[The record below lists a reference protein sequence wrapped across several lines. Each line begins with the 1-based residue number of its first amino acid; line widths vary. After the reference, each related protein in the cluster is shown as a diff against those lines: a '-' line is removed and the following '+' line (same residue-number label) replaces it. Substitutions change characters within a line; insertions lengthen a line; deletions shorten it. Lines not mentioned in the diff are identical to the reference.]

1 MSKQKKE
8 TTVEP
13 VRNYGEIRRAT
24 LAKRCPVENKDKEV
38 PELGLVLDEASS
50 DSEALEM
57 VLCYVPDAELQILEQ
72 VKTLARELSAF
83 GLMALSL
90 SAKSAAV
97 MGDPNCIGC
106 SVGCGLQD

>member
-1 MSKQKKE
+1 MESEDQTTSSSARPMS
-8 TTVEP
+8 T
-13 VRNYGEIRRAT
+13 A
-24 LAKRCPVENKDKEV
+24 A

-106 SVGCGLQD
+106 SLGCGIEG